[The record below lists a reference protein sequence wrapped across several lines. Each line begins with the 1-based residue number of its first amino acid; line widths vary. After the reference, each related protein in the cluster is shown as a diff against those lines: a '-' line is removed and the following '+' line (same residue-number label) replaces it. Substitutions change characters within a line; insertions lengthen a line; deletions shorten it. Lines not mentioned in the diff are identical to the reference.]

1 MAVKEENYSNRV
13 SIKLD
18 AGEDDSG
25 NVITKTV
32 SLSTLKAD
40 EFSDEDKQKAYNIA
54 TALDNLFEYSRNSI
68 VFTNA
73 GYLEEA

>member
-1 MAVKEENYSNRV
+1 MAVTEENYSNRV

-18 AGEDDSG
+18 AGEDSSG
-25 NVITKTV
+25 NAITKTV
-32 SLSTLKAD
+32 SLSTLKTD
-40 EFSDEDKQKAYNIA
+40 EFSNEDKQKAYNIA
-54 TALDNLFEYSRNSI
+54 TALDNLLEYSRNSI